1 MRKKFVINTQNIMN
15 SARYSE
21 DGFNDYL
28 KHLINDAELNDTQRG
43 IASLVLD
50 KGYDVLTD
58 KQRYVFDKMID
69 ENTVSSCSLCGDSI
83 PGCEMEFAMEH
94 DGLCIH
100 CAKMLRK

>member
-1 MRKKFVINTQNIMN
+1 MN

-21 DGFNDYL
+21 DDFNEYL

-43 IASLVLD
+43 ITSLVLD

-69 ENTVSSCSLCGDSI
+69 ENAVSSCSLCGDSI
-83 PGCEMEFAMEH
+83 SWHEMEFAMEH